1 MTTEI
6 TKIIEGFKQFS
17 ENSYLDSINFLREY
31 IEVEP
36 SSEAFFE
43 LGKALFFN
51 ENYEES
57 ITYLNKSSDYH
68 SDTYI
73 CHDYFKMEDH
83 ESAHKYYERLLL
95 YNPSFTMKFEEIRKR
110 IVRIG
115 GI

>member
-17 ENSYLDSINFLREY
+17 ENPYLDSINFLREY

-51 ENYEES
+51 GNYEES
-57 ITYLNKSSDYH
+57 ITSLNKSDDYR
-68 SDTYI
+68 SVAYI

-83 ESAHKYYERLLL
+83 ESAHKYYERLIF

-115 GI
+115 GN